1 MLNVS
6 NMNRLNRVTSLIVMA
21 LWLSCLVHCGT
32 AKLMGAGLIAC
43 CGEVS
48 NDGGETP
55 VSGHC
60 VCDLTKT
67 GVFLATEHPV
77 ALPPAAGIEVFKL
90 FSSLEVRP
98 LENLPAQIISSPPDL
113 PACWQFVF
121 RTASPPRAPSF
132 VS

>member
-6 NMNRLNRVTSLIVMA
+6 NMNRLHRVTSLIVMA
-21 LWLSCLVHCGT
+21 LWLSCMVHCGT
-32 AKLMGAGLIAC
+32 AKLVGSGLIAC

-48 NDGGETP
+48 NDCGQTP

-60 VCDLTKT
+60 VCDLTKS
-67 GVFLATEHPV
+67 GVFLATQHSV
-77 ALPPAAGIEVFKL
+77 TAPPAAGVEVFNL
-90 FSSLEVRP
+90 FSNLEARHS
-98 LENLPAQIISSPPDL
+98 EELPAKLISSPPDL
-113 PACWQFVF
+113 PTCWQFVF